1 MSFRLQKFRE
11 ESVAEPAVKIAAVWD
26 TQSMFGWWT
35 FILVTI
41 AITCRQGLNNEPY
54 MKHLRGTVSVFKAKD
69 VTI

>member
-1 MSFRLQKFRE
+1 MGHTKH
-11 ESVAEPAVKIAAVWD
+11 VW
-26 TQSMFGWWT
+26 
-35 FILVTI
+35 LVDIHIGDHI